1 MRPIPEYTI
10 VIPSTALRAIKC
22 GAYNSKD
29 QSLLVSSSWGPTR
42 LLRIAPDFVAPGVDV
57 KGIYP
62 TGYGTMTGTSVA
74 AAITAGI
81 AALLFE
87 WGIVN
92 GNKPAMDSDL
102 IRSYISNVQLFPEQ
116 TAIQNV
122 LLLPSY
128 NAIDIPYPT
137 LWGTYPPKIPES
149 EVKKLPLPTGQ
160 IVLPEPVVPSLITVH
175 EGRPEDSSASNYTVG
190 FKDYIK
196 NVASCEIYSTWPRE
210 AIKANVFAILSFT
223 LSRVYTEWYRGKG
236 YGFTI
241 TNSTAFDQAFSFG
254 RNIFDEISEVV
265 DEIFTTYISR
275 PDLVQPLFT
284 QYCDGKR
291 VKRAGW
297 LSQWG
302 SKELADQGLN
312 ALQILKTY
320 YGSDIVLK
328 QAKKVEGIPLS
339 FTNVLK
345 IGSTGDAVKTIQQ
358 QLNTISNNY
367 PLIKKVVVD
376 GVYGASTAEAV
387 RTFQQIFDLP
397 ETGEVNFPTWY
408 SISNIFVA
416 ISKLA

>member
-1 MRPIPEYTI
+1 M
-10 VIPSTALRAIKC
+10 S
-22 GAYNSKD
+22 
-29 QSLLVSSSWGPTR
+29 
-42 LLRIAPDFVAPGVDV
+42 
-57 KGIYP
+57 
-62 TGYGTMTGTSVA
+62 
-74 AAITAGI
+74 
-81 AALLFE
+81 
-87 WGIVN
+87 N
-92 GNKPAMDSDL
+92 GNTLMDFNTSGGLGYLQVNTFFQGVGSPAQGATVRVFNSDTKSIVSESQTDAQGQVKNIAL
-102 IRSYISNVQLFPEQ
+102 ITPPIEYSLQYGLPRPFNQYDVQVIYQDYQSAYISNVQLFPEQ

-149 EVKKLPLPTGQ
+149 EVKRLPLPTGQ
-160 IVLPEPVVPSLITVH
+160 VVLPEPVVPSLITVH

-190 FKDYIK
+190 FQDYIK

-223 LSRVYTEWYRGKG
+223 LNRVYTEWYRGKG

-345 IGSTGDAVKTIQQ
+345 IGSTGDAVKIIHQ

>member
-1 MRPIPEYTI
+1 M
-10 VIPSTALRAIKC
+10 S
-22 GAYNSKD
+22 
-29 QSLLVSSSWGPTR
+29 
-42 LLRIAPDFVAPGVDV
+42 
-57 KGIYP
+57 
-62 TGYGTMTGTSVA
+62 
-74 AAITAGI
+74 
-81 AALLFE
+81 
-87 WGIVN
+87 N
-92 GNKPAMDSDL
+92 GNTLMDFNTSGGLGYLQVNTFFQGVGSPAQGATVRVFNSDTKSIVSESQTDAQGQVKNIAL
-102 IRSYISNVQLFPEQ
+102 ITPPVEYSLQYGSPRPFNQYDVQVIYQDYQSAYISNVQLFPEQ

-149 EVKKLPLPTGQ
+149 EVKRLPLPTGQ
-160 IVLPEPVVPSLITVH
+160 VVLPEPVVPSLITVH

>member
-1 MRPIPEYTI
+1 MDFNTSGGLGYLQVNTFFQGVGSPAQGATVRVFNSDTKSIVSESQTDAQGQVKNIALITPPIEYSLQYGLPRPFNQYDVQ
-10 VIPSTALRAIKC
+10 VI
-22 GAYNSKD
+22 YQD
-29 QSLLVSSSWGPTR
+29 YQS
-42 LLRIAPDFVAPGVDV
+42 A
-57 KGIYP
+57 
-62 TGYGTMTGTSVA
+62 
-74 AAITAGI
+74 
-81 AALLFE
+81 
-87 WGIVN
+87 
-92 GNKPAMDSDL
+92 
-102 IRSYISNVQLFPEQ
+102 YISNVQLFPEQ

-149 EVKKLPLPTGQ
+149 EVKRLPLPTGQ
-160 IVLPEPVVPSLITVH
+160 VVLPEPVVPSLITVH

-190 FKDYIK
+190 FQDYIK

>member
-1 MRPIPEYTI
+1 M
-10 VIPSTALRAIKC
+10 S
-22 GAYNSKD
+22 
-29 QSLLVSSSWGPTR
+29 
-42 LLRIAPDFVAPGVDV
+42 
-57 KGIYP
+57 
-62 TGYGTMTGTSVA
+62 
-74 AAITAGI
+74 
-81 AALLFE
+81 
-87 WGIVN
+87 N
-92 GNKPAMDSDL
+92 GNTLMDFNTSGGLGYLQVNTFFQGVGSPAQGATVRVFNSDTKSIVSESQTDAQGQVKNIAL
-102 IRSYISNVQLFPEQ
+102 ITPPIEYSLQYGLPRPFNQYDVQVIYQDYQSVYISNVQLFPEQ

-223 LSRVYTEWYRGKG
+223 LSSVYTEWYRGKG

-345 IGSTGDAVKTIQQ
+345 NGSTGDAVKTIQQ

>member
-1 MRPIPEYTI
+1 M
-10 VIPSTALRAIKC
+10 S
-22 GAYNSKD
+22 
-29 QSLLVSSSWGPTR
+29 
-42 LLRIAPDFVAPGVDV
+42 
-57 KGIYP
+57 
-62 TGYGTMTGTSVA
+62 
-74 AAITAGI
+74 
-81 AALLFE
+81 
-87 WGIVN
+87 N
-92 GNKPAMDSDL
+92 GNTLMDFNTSGGLGYLQVNTFFQGVGSPAQGATVRVFNSDTKSIVSESQTDAQGQVKNIAL
-102 IRSYISNVQLFPEQ
+102 ITPPIEYSLQYGLPRPFNQYDVQVIYQDYQSVYISNVQLFPEQ

-149 EVKKLPLPTGQ
+149 EVKRLPLPTGQ

>member
-1 MRPIPEYTI
+1 M
-10 VIPSTALRAIKC
+10 S
-22 GAYNSKD
+22 
-29 QSLLVSSSWGPTR
+29 
-42 LLRIAPDFVAPGVDV
+42 
-57 KGIYP
+57 
-62 TGYGTMTGTSVA
+62 
-74 AAITAGI
+74 
-81 AALLFE
+81 
-87 WGIVN
+87 N
-92 GNKPAMDSDL
+92 GNTLMDFNTSGGLGYLQVNTFFQGVGSPAQGATVRVFNSDTKSIVSESQTDAQGQVKNIAL
-102 IRSYISNVQLFPEQ
+102 ITPPIEYSLQYGLPRPFNQYDVQVIYQDYQSVYISNVQLFPEQ

-190 FKDYIK
+190 FQDYIK

-223 LSRVYTEWYRGKG
+223 LNRVYTEWYRGKG

>member
-1 MRPIPEYTI
+1 M
-10 VIPSTALRAIKC
+10 S
-22 GAYNSKD
+22 
-29 QSLLVSSSWGPTR
+29 
-42 LLRIAPDFVAPGVDV
+42 
-57 KGIYP
+57 
-62 TGYGTMTGTSVA
+62 
-74 AAITAGI
+74 
-81 AALLFE
+81 
-87 WGIVN
+87 N
-92 GNKPAMDSDL
+92 GNTLMDFNTSGGLGYLQVNTFFQGVGSPAQGATVRVFNSDTKSIVSESQTDAQGQVKNIAL
-102 IRSYISNVQLFPEQ
+102 ITPPIEYSLQYGLPRPFNQYDVQVIYQDYQSAYISNVQLFPEQ

-160 IVLPEPVVPSLITVH
+160 VVLPEPVVPSLITVH

-190 FKDYIK
+190 FQDYIK

>member
-1 MRPIPEYTI
+1 M
-10 VIPSTALRAIKC
+10 S
-22 GAYNSKD
+22 
-29 QSLLVSSSWGPTR
+29 
-42 LLRIAPDFVAPGVDV
+42 
-57 KGIYP
+57 
-62 TGYGTMTGTSVA
+62 
-74 AAITAGI
+74 
-81 AALLFE
+81 
-87 WGIVN
+87 N
-92 GNKPAMDSDL
+92 GNTLMDFNTSGGLGYLQVNTFFQGVGSPAQGATVRVFNSDTKSIVSESQTDAQGQVKNIAL
-102 IRSYISNVQLFPEQ
+102 ITPPIEYSLQYGLPRPFNQYDVQVIYQDYQSAYISNVQLFPEQ

-160 IVLPEPVVPSLITVH
+160 VVLPEPVVPSLITVH

>member
-1 MRPIPEYTI
+1 M
-10 VIPSTALRAIKC
+10 S
-22 GAYNSKD
+22 
-29 QSLLVSSSWGPTR
+29 
-42 LLRIAPDFVAPGVDV
+42 
-57 KGIYP
+57 
-62 TGYGTMTGTSVA
+62 
-74 AAITAGI
+74 
-81 AALLFE
+81 
-87 WGIVN
+87 N
-92 GNKPAMDSDL
+92 GNTLMDFNTSGGLGYLQVNTFFQGVGSPAQGATVRVFNSDTKSIVSESQTDAQGQVKNIAL
-102 IRSYISNVQLFPEQ
+102 ITPPIEYSLQYGLPRPFNQYDVQVIYQDYQSAYISNVQLFPEQ

-128 NAIDIPYPT
+128 NDIDIPYPT

-416 ISKLA
+416 ISKLGLV

>member
-1 MRPIPEYTI
+1 M
-10 VIPSTALRAIKC
+10 S
-22 GAYNSKD
+22 
-29 QSLLVSSSWGPTR
+29 
-42 LLRIAPDFVAPGVDV
+42 
-57 KGIYP
+57 
-62 TGYGTMTGTSVA
+62 
-74 AAITAGI
+74 
-81 AALLFE
+81 
-87 WGIVN
+87 N
-92 GNKPAMDSDL
+92 GNTLMDFNTSGGLGYLQVNTFFQGVGSPAQGATVRVFNSDTKSIVSESQTDAQGQVKNIAL
-102 IRSYISNVQLFPEQ
+102 ITPPIEYSLQYGLPRPFNQYDVQVIYQDYQSAYISNVQLFPEQ

-128 NAIDIPYPT
+128 NDIDIPYPT

-149 EVKKLPLPTGQ
+149 EVKRLPLPTGQ
-160 IVLPEPVVPSLITVH
+160 VVLPEPVVPSLITVH

-265 DEIFTTYISR
+265 DEIYTTYISR

>member
-1 MRPIPEYTI
+1 M
-10 VIPSTALRAIKC
+10 S
-22 GAYNSKD
+22 
-29 QSLLVSSSWGPTR
+29 
-42 LLRIAPDFVAPGVDV
+42 
-57 KGIYP
+57 
-62 TGYGTMTGTSVA
+62 
-74 AAITAGI
+74 
-81 AALLFE
+81 
-87 WGIVN
+87 N
-92 GNKPAMDSDL
+92 GNTLMDFNTSGGLGYLQVNTFFQGVGSPAQGATVRVFNSDTKSIVSESQTDAQGQVKNIAL
-102 IRSYISNVQLFPEQ
+102 ITPPIEYSLQYGLPRPFNQYDVQVIYQDYQSAYISNVQLFPEQ

-128 NAIDIPYPT
+128 NDIDIPYPT

-223 LSRVYTEWYRGKG
+223 LNRVYTEWYRGKG

>member
-1 MRPIPEYTI
+1 M
-10 VIPSTALRAIKC
+10 S
-22 GAYNSKD
+22 
-29 QSLLVSSSWGPTR
+29 
-42 LLRIAPDFVAPGVDV
+42 
-57 KGIYP
+57 
-62 TGYGTMTGTSVA
+62 
-74 AAITAGI
+74 
-81 AALLFE
+81 
-87 WGIVN
+87 N
-92 GNKPAMDSDL
+92 GNTLMDFNTSGGLGYLQVNTFFQGVGSPAQGATVRVFNSDTKSIVSESQTDAQGQVKNIAL
-102 IRSYISNVQLFPEQ
+102 ITPPIEYSLQYGLPRPFNQYDVQVIYQDYQSVYISNVQLFPEQ

-149 EVKKLPLPTGQ
+149 EVKRLPLPTGQ
-160 IVLPEPVVPSLITVH
+160 VVLPEPVVPSLITVH

>member
-1 MRPIPEYTI
+1 M
-10 VIPSTALRAIKC
+10 S
-22 GAYNSKD
+22 
-29 QSLLVSSSWGPTR
+29 
-42 LLRIAPDFVAPGVDV
+42 
-57 KGIYP
+57 
-62 TGYGTMTGTSVA
+62 
-74 AAITAGI
+74 
-81 AALLFE
+81 
-87 WGIVN
+87 N
-92 GNKPAMDSDL
+92 GNTLKDSNTSGGLGYLQVNTFFQGVGSPAQGATVRVFNSDTKSIVSESQTDAQGQVKNIAL
-102 IRSYISNVQLFPEQ
+102 ITPPIEYSLQYGSPRPFNQYDVQVIYQEYQSVYISNVQLFPER

-160 IVLPEPVVPSLITVH
+160 VVLPEPVVPSLITVH

-196 NVASCEIYSTWPRE
+196 NVASSEIYSTWPRE

-345 IGSTGDAVKTIQQ
+345 TGSTGDAVRTIQQ

-387 RTFQQIFDLP
+387 RTFQQIFNLP

>member
-1 MRPIPEYTI
+1 M
-10 VIPSTALRAIKC
+10 S
-22 GAYNSKD
+22 
-29 QSLLVSSSWGPTR
+29 
-42 LLRIAPDFVAPGVDV
+42 
-57 KGIYP
+57 
-62 TGYGTMTGTSVA
+62 
-74 AAITAGI
+74 
-81 AALLFE
+81 
-87 WGIVN
+87 N
-92 GNKPAMDSDL
+92 GNTLMDFNTSGGLGYLQVNTFFQGVGSPAQGATVRVFNSDTKSIVSESQTDAQGQVKNIAL
-102 IRSYISNVQLFPEQ
+102 ITPPIEYSLQYGLPRPFNQYDVQVIYQDYQSVYISNVQLFPEQ

-416 ISKLA
+416 ISKLAS

>member
-1 MRPIPEYTI
+1 M
-10 VIPSTALRAIKC
+10 S
-22 GAYNSKD
+22 
-29 QSLLVSSSWGPTR
+29 
-42 LLRIAPDFVAPGVDV
+42 
-57 KGIYP
+57 
-62 TGYGTMTGTSVA
+62 
-74 AAITAGI
+74 
-81 AALLFE
+81 
-87 WGIVN
+87 N
-92 GNKPAMDSDL
+92 GNTLMDFNTSGGLGYLQVNTFFQGVGSPAQGATVRVFNSDTKSIVSESQTDAQGQVKNIAL
-102 IRSYISNVQLFPEQ
+102 ITPPIEYSLQYGLPRPFNQYDVQVIYQDYQSVYISNVQLFPEQ

-128 NAIDIPYPT
+128 NDIDIPYPT

-149 EVKKLPLPTGQ
+149 EVNRLPFPTGQ
-160 IVLPEPVVPSLITVH
+160 VVLPEPVVPSLITVH

>member
-1 MRPIPEYTI
+1 M
-10 VIPSTALRAIKC
+10 S
-22 GAYNSKD
+22 
-29 QSLLVSSSWGPTR
+29 
-42 LLRIAPDFVAPGVDV
+42 
-57 KGIYP
+57 
-62 TGYGTMTGTSVA
+62 
-74 AAITAGI
+74 
-81 AALLFE
+81 
-87 WGIVN
+87 N
-92 GNKPAMDSDL
+92 GNTLMDFNTSGGLGYLQVNTFFQGVGSPIQGATVRVFNSDTKSIVSESQTDAQGQVKNIAL
-102 IRSYISNVQLFPEQ
+102 ITPPIEYSLQYGLPRPFNQYDVQVIYQDYQSVYISNVQLFPEQ

-128 NAIDIPYPT
+128 NDIDIPYPT

-149 EVKKLPLPTGQ
+149 EVKRLPLPTGQ
-160 IVLPEPVVPSLITVH
+160 VVLPEPVVPSLITVH

-196 NVASCEIYSTWPRE
+196 NVASSEIYSTWPRE

>member
-1 MRPIPEYTI
+1 M
-10 VIPSTALRAIKC
+10 S
-22 GAYNSKD
+22 
-29 QSLLVSSSWGPTR
+29 
-42 LLRIAPDFVAPGVDV
+42 
-57 KGIYP
+57 
-62 TGYGTMTGTSVA
+62 
-74 AAITAGI
+74 
-81 AALLFE
+81 
-87 WGIVN
+87 N
-92 GNKPAMDSDL
+92 GNTLMDFNTSGGLGYLQVNTFFQGVGSPAQGATVRVFNSDTKSIVSESQTDAQGQVKNIAL
-102 IRSYISNVQLFPEQ
+102 ITPPIEYSLQYGLPRPFNQYDVQVIYQDYQSVYISNVQLFPEQ

-196 NVASCEIYSTWPRE
+196 NVASSEIYSTWPRE

-223 LSRVYTEWYRGKG
+223 LNRVYTEWYRGKG

-241 TNSTAFDQAFSFG
+241 TNSTAFDQSFSFG

>member
-1 MRPIPEYTI
+1 M
-10 VIPSTALRAIKC
+10 S
-22 GAYNSKD
+22 
-29 QSLLVSSSWGPTR
+29 
-42 LLRIAPDFVAPGVDV
+42 
-57 KGIYP
+57 
-62 TGYGTMTGTSVA
+62 
-74 AAITAGI
+74 
-81 AALLFE
+81 
-87 WGIVN
+87 N
-92 GNKPAMDSDL
+92 GNTLMDFNTSGGLGYLQVNTFFQGVGSPAQGATVRVFNSDTKSIVSESQTDAQGQVKNIAL
-102 IRSYISNVQLFPEQ
+102 ITPPIEYSLQYGLPRPFNQYDVQVIYQDYQSVYISNVQLFPEQ

-328 QAKKVEGIPLS
+328 QAKNVEGIPLS

>member
-1 MRPIPEYTI
+1 M
-10 VIPSTALRAIKC
+10 S
-22 GAYNSKD
+22 
-29 QSLLVSSSWGPTR
+29 
-42 LLRIAPDFVAPGVDV
+42 
-57 KGIYP
+57 
-62 TGYGTMTGTSVA
+62 
-74 AAITAGI
+74 
-81 AALLFE
+81 
-87 WGIVN
+87 N
-92 GNKPAMDSDL
+92 GNTLMDFNTSGGLGYLQVNTFFQGVGSPAQGATVRVFNSDTKSIVSESQTDAQGQVKNIAL
-102 IRSYISNVQLFPEQ
+102 ITPPIEYSLQYGLPRPFNQYDVQVIYQDYQSAYISNVQLFPEQ

-128 NAIDIPYPT
+128 NDIDIPYPT

-149 EVKKLPLPTGQ
+149 EVKRLPLPTGQ
-160 IVLPEPVVPSLITVH
+160 VVLPEPVVPSLITVH
-175 EGRPEDSSASNYTVG
+175 EGRPEDSSANNYTVG

>member
-1 MRPIPEYTI
+1 M
-10 VIPSTALRAIKC
+10 S
-22 GAYNSKD
+22 
-29 QSLLVSSSWGPTR
+29 
-42 LLRIAPDFVAPGVDV
+42 
-57 KGIYP
+57 
-62 TGYGTMTGTSVA
+62 
-74 AAITAGI
+74 
-81 AALLFE
+81 
-87 WGIVN
+87 N
-92 GNKPAMDSDL
+92 GNTLMDFNTSGGLGYLQVNTFFQGVGSPAQGATVRVFNSDTKSIVSESQTDAQGQVKNIAL
-102 IRSYISNVQLFPEQ
+102 ITPPIEYSLQYGLPRPFNQYDVQVIYQDYQSVYISNVQLFPEQ

-149 EVKKLPLPTGQ
+149 EVKRLPLPTGQ
-160 IVLPEPVVPSLITVH
+160 VVLPEPVVPSLITVH

-345 IGSTGDAVKTIQQ
+345 IGSTGDAVKTIHQ

>member
-1 MRPIPEYTI
+1 M
-10 VIPSTALRAIKC
+10 S
-22 GAYNSKD
+22 
-29 QSLLVSSSWGPTR
+29 
-42 LLRIAPDFVAPGVDV
+42 
-57 KGIYP
+57 
-62 TGYGTMTGTSVA
+62 
-74 AAITAGI
+74 
-81 AALLFE
+81 
-87 WGIVN
+87 N
-92 GNKPAMDSDL
+92 GNTLMDFNTSGGLGYLQVNTFFQGVGSPIQGATVRVFNSDTKSIVSESQTDAQGQVKNIAL
-102 IRSYISNVQLFPEQ
+102 ITPPIEYSLQYGLPRPFNQYDVQVIYQDYQSAYISNVQLFPEQ

-128 NAIDIPYPT
+128 NDIDIPYPT

-149 EVKKLPLPTGQ
+149 EVKRLPLPTGQ
-160 IVLPEPVVPSLITVH
+160 VVLPEPVVPSLITVH

-345 IGSTGDAVKTIQQ
+345 NGSTGDAVKTIQQ

>member
-1 MRPIPEYTI
+1 M
-10 VIPSTALRAIKC
+10 S
-22 GAYNSKD
+22 
-29 QSLLVSSSWGPTR
+29 
-42 LLRIAPDFVAPGVDV
+42 
-57 KGIYP
+57 
-62 TGYGTMTGTSVA
+62 
-74 AAITAGI
+74 
-81 AALLFE
+81 
-87 WGIVN
+87 N
-92 GNKPAMDSDL
+92 GNTLMDFNTSGGLGYLQVNTFFQGVGSPAQGATVRVFNSDTKSIVSESQTDAQGQVKNIAL
-102 IRSYISNVQLFPEQ
+102 ITPPIEYSLQYGLPRPFNQYDVQVIYQDYQSAYISNVQLFPEQ

-128 NAIDIPYPT
+128 NDIDIPYPT

-149 EVKKLPLPTGQ
+149 EVKRLPLPTGQ
-160 IVLPEPVVPSLITVH
+160 VVLPEPVVPSLITVH

-312 ALQILKTY
+312 ALQILNTY

>member
-1 MRPIPEYTI
+1 M
-10 VIPSTALRAIKC
+10 S
-22 GAYNSKD
+22 
-29 QSLLVSSSWGPTR
+29 
-42 LLRIAPDFVAPGVDV
+42 
-57 KGIYP
+57 
-62 TGYGTMTGTSVA
+62 
-74 AAITAGI
+74 
-81 AALLFE
+81 
-87 WGIVN
+87 N
-92 GNKPAMDSDL
+92 GNTLMDFNTSGGLGYLQVNTFFQGVGSPAQGATVRVFNSDTKSIVSESQTDAQGQVKNIAL
-102 IRSYISNVQLFPEQ
+102 ITPPIEYSLQYGLPRPFNQYDVQVIYQDYQSAYISNVQLFPEQ

-149 EVKKLPLPTGQ
+149 EVKRLPLPTGQ
-160 IVLPEPVVPSLITVH
+160 VVLPEPVVPSLITVH

>member
-1 MRPIPEYTI
+1 MDFNTSGGLGYLQVNTFFQGVGSPAQGATVRVFNSDTKSIVSEYQTDAQGQVKNIALITPPIEYSLQYGLPRPFNQYDVQ
-10 VIPSTALRAIKC
+10 VI
-22 GAYNSKD
+22 YQD
-29 QSLLVSSSWGPTR
+29 YQSV
-42 LLRIAPDFVAPGVDV
+42 
-57 KGIYP
+57 
-62 TGYGTMTGTSVA
+62 
-74 AAITAGI
+74 
-81 AALLFE
+81 
-87 WGIVN
+87 
-92 GNKPAMDSDL
+92 
-102 IRSYISNVQLFPEQ
+102 YISNVQLFPEQ

-149 EVKKLPLPTGQ
+149 EVKRLPLPTGQ
-160 IVLPEPVVPSLITVH
+160 VVLPEPVVPSLITVH

>member
-1 MRPIPEYTI
+1 M
-10 VIPSTALRAIKC
+10 S
-22 GAYNSKD
+22 
-29 QSLLVSSSWGPTR
+29 
-42 LLRIAPDFVAPGVDV
+42 
-57 KGIYP
+57 
-62 TGYGTMTGTSVA
+62 
-74 AAITAGI
+74 
-81 AALLFE
+81 
-87 WGIVN
+87 N
-92 GNKPAMDSDL
+92 GNTLMDFNTSGGLGYLQVNTFLQGVGSPMQGATVRVLNSDTKSIVSESQTDAQGQVKNIAL
-102 IRSYISNVQLFPEQ
+102 ITPPIEYSLQYGLPRPFNQYDVQVIYQDYQSVYISNVQLFPEQ

>member
-1 MRPIPEYTI
+1 M
-10 VIPSTALRAIKC
+10 S
-22 GAYNSKD
+22 
-29 QSLLVSSSWGPTR
+29 
-42 LLRIAPDFVAPGVDV
+42 
-57 KGIYP
+57 
-62 TGYGTMTGTSVA
+62 
-74 AAITAGI
+74 
-81 AALLFE
+81 
-87 WGIVN
+87 N
-92 GNKPAMDSDL
+92 GNTLMDFNTSGGLGYLQVNTFFQGVGSPAQGATVRVFNSDTKSIVSESQTDAQGQVKNIAL
-102 IRSYISNVQLFPEQ
+102 ITPPIEYSLQYGLPRPFNQYDVQVIYQDYQSAYISNVQLFPEQ

-128 NAIDIPYPT
+128 NDIDIPYPT

-149 EVKKLPLPTGQ
+149 EVKRLPLPTGQ
-160 IVLPEPVVPSLITVH
+160 VVLPEPVVPSLITVH

-190 FKDYIK
+190 FQDYIK

>member
-1 MRPIPEYTI
+1 MDFNTSGGLGYLQVNTFFQGVGSPAQGATVRVFNSDTKSIVSESQTDAQGQVKNIALITPPIEYSLQYGLPRPFNQYDVQ
-10 VIPSTALRAIKC
+10 VI
-22 GAYNSKD
+22 YQD
-29 QSLLVSSSWGPTR
+29 YQSV
-42 LLRIAPDFVAPGVDV
+42 
-57 KGIYP
+57 
-62 TGYGTMTGTSVA
+62 
-74 AAITAGI
+74 
-81 AALLFE
+81 
-87 WGIVN
+87 
-92 GNKPAMDSDL
+92 
-102 IRSYISNVQLFPEQ
+102 YISNVQLFPEQ

>member
-1 MRPIPEYTI
+1 M
-10 VIPSTALRAIKC
+10 S
-22 GAYNSKD
+22 
-29 QSLLVSSSWGPTR
+29 
-42 LLRIAPDFVAPGVDV
+42 
-57 KGIYP
+57 
-62 TGYGTMTGTSVA
+62 
-74 AAITAGI
+74 
-81 AALLFE
+81 
-87 WGIVN
+87 N
-92 GNKPAMDSDL
+92 GNTLMDFNTSGGLGYLQVNTFFQGVGSPAQGATVRVFNSDTKSIVSESQTDAQGQVKNIAL
-102 IRSYISNVQLFPEQ
+102 ITPPIEYSLQYGLPRPFNQYDVQVIYQDYQSVYISNVQLFPEQ

-345 IGSTGDAVKTIQQ
+345 TGSTGDAVKTIQQ
-358 QLNTISNNY
+358 QLNAISNNY

>member
-1 MRPIPEYTI
+1 M
-10 VIPSTALRAIKC
+10 S
-22 GAYNSKD
+22 
-29 QSLLVSSSWGPTR
+29 
-42 LLRIAPDFVAPGVDV
+42 
-57 KGIYP
+57 
-62 TGYGTMTGTSVA
+62 
-74 AAITAGI
+74 
-81 AALLFE
+81 
-87 WGIVN
+87 N
-92 GNKPAMDSDL
+92 GNTLMDFNTSGGLGYLQVNTFFQGVGSPAQGATVRVFNSDTKSIVSESQTDAQGQVKNIAL
-102 IRSYISNVQLFPEQ
+102 ITPPIEYSLQYGLPRPFNQYDVQVIYQDYQSAYISNVQLFPEQ

-128 NAIDIPYPT
+128 NDIDIPYPT

-149 EVKKLPLPTGQ
+149 EVKRLPLPTGQ
-160 IVLPEPVVPSLITVH
+160 VVLPEPVVPSLITVH

-190 FKDYIK
+190 FQDYIK

-302 SKELADQGLN
+302 SDELADQGLN

>member
-1 MRPIPEYTI
+1 M
-10 VIPSTALRAIKC
+10 S
-22 GAYNSKD
+22 
-29 QSLLVSSSWGPTR
+29 
-42 LLRIAPDFVAPGVDV
+42 
-57 KGIYP
+57 
-62 TGYGTMTGTSVA
+62 
-74 AAITAGI
+74 
-81 AALLFE
+81 
-87 WGIVN
+87 N
-92 GNKPAMDSDL
+92 GNTLMDFNTSGGLGYLQVNTFFQGVGSPAQGATVRVFNSDTKSIVSESQTDAQGQVKNIAL
-102 IRSYISNVQLFPEQ
+102 ITPPIEYSLQYGLPRPFNQYDVQVIYQDYQSAYISNVQLFPEQ

-128 NAIDIPYPT
+128 HAIDIPYPT

>member
-1 MRPIPEYTI
+1 M
-10 VIPSTALRAIKC
+10 S
-22 GAYNSKD
+22 
-29 QSLLVSSSWGPTR
+29 
-42 LLRIAPDFVAPGVDV
+42 
-57 KGIYP
+57 
-62 TGYGTMTGTSVA
+62 
-74 AAITAGI
+74 
-81 AALLFE
+81 
-87 WGIVN
+87 N
-92 GNKPAMDSDL
+92 GNTLMDFNTSGGLGYLQVNTFFQGVGSPMQGATVRVFNSDTKSIVSESQTDAQGQVKNIAL
-102 IRSYISNVQLFPEQ
+102 ITPPIEYSLQYGLPRPFNQYDVQVIYQDYQSAYISNVQLFPEQ

-128 NAIDIPYPT
+128 NDIDIPYPT

-149 EVKKLPLPTGQ
+149 EVKRLPLPTGQ
-160 IVLPEPVVPSLITVH
+160 VVLPEPVVPSLITVH

-223 LSRVYTEWYRGKG
+223 LNRVYTEWYRGKG

-241 TNSTAFDQAFSFG
+241 TNSTAFDQALSFG

>member
-1 MRPIPEYTI
+1 M
-10 VIPSTALRAIKC
+10 S
-22 GAYNSKD
+22 
-29 QSLLVSSSWGPTR
+29 
-42 LLRIAPDFVAPGVDV
+42 
-57 KGIYP
+57 
-62 TGYGTMTGTSVA
+62 
-74 AAITAGI
+74 
-81 AALLFE
+81 
-87 WGIVN
+87 N
-92 GNKPAMDSDL
+92 GNTLMDFNTSGGLGYLQVNTFLQGVGSPTQGVTVRVLNSDTKSIVSESQTDAQGQVKNIAL
-102 IRSYISNVQLFPEQ
+102 ITPPIEYSLQYGSPRPFNQYDVQVIYQDYQSAYISNVQLFPGQ

-122 LLLPSY
+122 FLLPSY

-137 LWGTYPPKIPES
+137 LWGIYPPKIPES

>member
-1 MRPIPEYTI
+1 M
-10 VIPSTALRAIKC
+10 S
-22 GAYNSKD
+22 
-29 QSLLVSSSWGPTR
+29 
-42 LLRIAPDFVAPGVDV
+42 
-57 KGIYP
+57 
-62 TGYGTMTGTSVA
+62 
-74 AAITAGI
+74 
-81 AALLFE
+81 
-87 WGIVN
+87 N
-92 GNKPAMDSDL
+92 GNTLMDFNTSGGLGYLQVNTFFQGVGSPAQGATVRVFNSDTKSIVSESQTDAQGQVKNIAL
-102 IRSYISNVQLFPEQ
+102 ITPPIEYSLQYGLPRPFNQYDVQVIYQDYQSVYISNVQLFPEQ

>member
-1 MRPIPEYTI
+1 M
-10 VIPSTALRAIKC
+10 S
-22 GAYNSKD
+22 
-29 QSLLVSSSWGPTR
+29 
-42 LLRIAPDFVAPGVDV
+42 
-57 KGIYP
+57 
-62 TGYGTMTGTSVA
+62 
-74 AAITAGI
+74 
-81 AALLFE
+81 
-87 WGIVN
+87 N
-92 GNKPAMDSDL
+92 GNTLMDFNTSGGLGYLQVNTFFQGVGSPAQGATVRVFNSDTKSIVSESQTDAQGQVKNIAL
-102 IRSYISNVQLFPEQ
+102 ITPPIEYSLQYGLPRPFNQYDVQVIYQDYQSAYISNVQLFPEQ

-149 EVKKLPLPTGQ
+149 EVKRLPLPTGQ
-160 IVLPEPVVPSLITVH
+160 VVLPEPVVPSLITVH

-190 FKDYIK
+190 FQDYIK

-223 LSRVYTEWYRGKG
+223 LNRVYTEWYRGKG

-345 IGSTGDAVKTIQQ
+345 TGSTGDAVRTIQQ

-387 RTFQQIFDLP
+387 RTFQQIFNLP

>member
-1 MRPIPEYTI
+1 M
-10 VIPSTALRAIKC
+10 S
-22 GAYNSKD
+22 
-29 QSLLVSSSWGPTR
+29 
-42 LLRIAPDFVAPGVDV
+42 
-57 KGIYP
+57 
-62 TGYGTMTGTSVA
+62 
-74 AAITAGI
+74 
-81 AALLFE
+81 
-87 WGIVN
+87 N
-92 GNKPAMDSDL
+92 GNTLKDSNTSGGLGYLQVNTFLQGVGSPTQGATVRVLNSDTKSIVSESQTDAQGQVKNIAL
-102 IRSYISNVQLFPEQ
+102 ITPPIEYSLQYGSPRPFNQYDVQVIYQEYQSVYISNVQLFPER

-122 LLLPSY
+122 LLLPNY

-137 LWGTYPPKIPES
+137 LWGIYPPKIPES

-160 IVLPEPVVPSLITVH
+160 VVLPEPVVPSLITVH

-196 NVASCEIYSTWPRE
+196 NVASSEIYSTWPRE

-345 IGSTGDAVKTIQQ
+345 TGSTGDAVRTIQQ

-387 RTFQQIFDLP
+387 RTFQQIFNLP

-416 ISKLA
+416 ISKLAS

>member
-1 MRPIPEYTI
+1 M
-10 VIPSTALRAIKC
+10 S
-22 GAYNSKD
+22 
-29 QSLLVSSSWGPTR
+29 
-42 LLRIAPDFVAPGVDV
+42 
-57 KGIYP
+57 
-62 TGYGTMTGTSVA
+62 
-74 AAITAGI
+74 
-81 AALLFE
+81 
-87 WGIVN
+87 N
-92 GNKPAMDSDL
+92 GNTLMDFNTSGGLGYLQVNTFFQGVGSPIQGATVRVFNSDTKSIVSESQTDAQGQVKNIAL
-102 IRSYISNVQLFPEQ
+102 ITPPIEYSLQYGLPRPFNQYDVQVIYQDYQSVYISNVQLFPEQ

-149 EVKKLPLPTGQ
+149 EVKRLPLPTGQ
-160 IVLPEPVVPSLITVH
+160 VVLPEPVVPSLITVH

>member
-1 MRPIPEYTI
+1 M
-10 VIPSTALRAIKC
+10 S
-22 GAYNSKD
+22 
-29 QSLLVSSSWGPTR
+29 
-42 LLRIAPDFVAPGVDV
+42 
-57 KGIYP
+57 
-62 TGYGTMTGTSVA
+62 
-74 AAITAGI
+74 
-81 AALLFE
+81 
-87 WGIVN
+87 N
-92 GNKPAMDSDL
+92 GNTLMDFNTSGGLGYLQVNTFFQGVGSPAQGATVRVFNSDTKSIVSESQTDAQGQVKNIVL
-102 IRSYISNVQLFPEQ
+102 ITPPIEYSLQYGLPRPFNQYDVQVIYQDYQSAYISNVQLFPEQ

-149 EVKKLPLPTGQ
+149 EVKRLPLPTGQ
-160 IVLPEPVVPSLITVH
+160 VVLPEPVVPSLITVH

-190 FKDYIK
+190 FQDYIK

-223 LSRVYTEWYRGKG
+223 LNRVYTEWYRGKG

-376 GVYGASTAEAV
+376 GVYGASTTEAV